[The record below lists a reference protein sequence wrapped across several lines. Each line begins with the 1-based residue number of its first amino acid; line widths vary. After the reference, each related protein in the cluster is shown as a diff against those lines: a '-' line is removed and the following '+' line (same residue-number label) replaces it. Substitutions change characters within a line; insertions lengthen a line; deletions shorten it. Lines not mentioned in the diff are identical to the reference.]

1 MNLQGQID
9 KIEKI
14 DETIAMPTVRNY
26 SPSDEAESQSVR
38 KDARMLP
45 MSTVGGVKSTS
56 SRNNRLHDPSVT
68 SKNQGTLHT
77 VNML

>member
-26 SPSDEAESQSVR
+26 SPSDEAESHSVR
-38 KDARMLP
+38 KDARMPP
-45 MSTVGGVKSTS
+45 MNTGGGMKSAS
-56 SRNNRLHDPSVT
+56 SRNDRLHDA
-68 SKNQGTLHT
+68 K
-77 VNML
+77 